1 MNELK
6 DLQARVTPAN
16 RRPMLIKGA
25 CVALLMAVL
34 GGCASTPVST
44 RAPEEIVAE
53 RAQARWEGFI
63 KGDLVKAY
71 QYNTPGYRG
80 MVSQK
85 RFQETRGRDG
95 RVIGAEVFRTTCEAK
110 EKCVVRLKLTA
121 YAPLTSGNHSGMP
134 TKISTAVDETW
145 ILEDG
150 QWWYFEK
157 I

>member
-1 MNELK
+1 MSKAHN
-6 DLQARVTPAN
+6 LQAQTQSGK

-25 CVALLMAVL
+25 CVALLLATL
-34 GGCASTPVST
+34 GGCASVAT
-44 RAPEEIVAE
+44 RAPEEVIAE
-53 RAQARWEGFI
+53 RATDRWAGFI
-63 KGDLVKAY
+63 KGDLAKAY